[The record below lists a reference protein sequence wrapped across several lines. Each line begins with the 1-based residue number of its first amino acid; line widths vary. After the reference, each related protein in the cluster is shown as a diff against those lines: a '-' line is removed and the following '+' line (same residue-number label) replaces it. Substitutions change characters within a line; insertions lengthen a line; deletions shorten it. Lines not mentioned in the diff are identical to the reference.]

1 MLKSNKL
8 KRLEL
13 KKDGSG
19 YYLSAIYE
27 FENEA
32 GVHRAI
38 FPKIR
43 LPIELLN
50 APVISREDWGYP
62 RKINLGFGELP
73 LEGDPGYTIETI
85 REKIHDVTIEEI
97 EKKFGYKI
105 RIVKEKDQH
114 EK

>member
-1 MLKSNKL
+1 MAAAIICLRFMNLKM
-8 KRLEL
+8 
-13 KKDGSG
+13 
-19 YYLSAIYE
+19 
-27 FENEA
+27 
-32 GVHRAI
+32 
-38 FPKIR
+38 R

-85 REKIHDVTIEEI
+85 CEKIHDVTIEEI

-105 RIVKEKDQH
+105 RIIKEKDQN

>member
-13 KKDGSG
+13 KKDDSG

-27 FENEA
+27 YENEA

-50 APVISREDWGYP
+50 APVISREDWRSP
-62 RKINLGFGELP
+62 SKIDLGFGELP
-73 LEGDPGYTIETI
+73 LEGDPGFTIKTI
-85 REKIHDVTIEEI
+85 CEKIHDVTIEEI
-97 EKKFGYKI
+97 EKKLGYKI
-105 RIVKEKDQH
+105 RIIKEKDQN
-114 EK
+114 KK

>member
-1 MLKSNKL
+1 MLKLSKL

-38 FPKIR
+38 FP
-43 LPIELLN
+43 IELLN
-50 APVISREDWGYP
+50 SPVISREDWRCPG
-62 RKINLGFGELP
+62 KIDLGFGELP
-73 LEGDPGYTIETI
+73 LEGDPGYTIKTI
-85 REKIHDVTIEEI
+85 REKVHDVTIEEI
-97 EKKFGYKI
+97 EKKLGYKI
-105 RIVKEKDQH
+105 RIVKEKEAITH
-114 EK
+114 EV